1 MKVNLYNYLFPVLF
15 LLAAQS
21 CYAQKESLSAIDS
34 VLMKERN
41 GKNYLIASATMHGI
55 VQGLYISLL
64 FTDTVYT
71 RGSSGFD
78 YKIEK
83 TNFGKSFPFITAI
96 AGFTS
101 TLILTKNKWINPA
114 AANTHF
120 WGSTAGYLHGMALYW
135 TINDDF
141 IIEEGKNFL
150 VPAGLFSLAEGWA
163 GYFIAK
169 KHGIDHSRS
178 IAWNSGNIWGMTSGF
193 LLNNSFSD
201 SQDARK
207 TGIAMFS
214 GSALGIMGAH
224 ALQNHLPRSSGDW
237 RAINAGGIVGT
248 LFGLSVVDVL
258 RNEKQVY
265 NTVLISSTLGL
276 CASYMLTNN
285 TSFTKSEGAVITIG
299 TGVGTFL
306 GLGVSY
312 LAETEMPV
320 GMLMTGTGAALGWAI
335 TYTALKL
342 ETKNK
347 TKNMKLEKD
356 RSGSLN
362 FQINPTGFS
371 MLKMSEAQQIRL
383 MQQNIPAGMAGV
395 TLTW

>member
-21 CYAQKESLSAIDS
+21 SYAQKESLSAIDS

-150 VPAGLFSLAEGWA
+150 VPAGLFSLAEGLA

-169 KHGIDHSRS
+169 NMESTIPV
-178 IAWNSGNIWGMTSGF
+178 
-193 LLNNSFSD
+193 
-201 SQDARK
+201 Q
-207 TGIAMFS
+207 
-214 GSALGIMGAH
+214 
-224 ALQNHLPRSSGDW
+224 LP
-237 RAINAGGIVGT
+237 GT
-248 LFGLSVVDVL
+248 P
-258 RNEKQVY
+258 
-265 NTVLISSTLGL
+265 
-276 CASYMLTNN
+276 
-285 TSFTKSEGAVITIG
+285 VIYG
-299 TGVGTFL
+299 
-306 GLGVSY
+306 
-312 LAETEMPV
+312 E
-320 GMLMTGTGAALGWAI
+320 
-335 TYTALKL
+335 
-342 ETKNK
+342 
-347 TKNMKLEKD
+347 
-356 RSGSLN
+356 
-362 FQINPTGFS
+362 
-371 MLKMSEAQQIRL
+371 
-383 MQQNIPAGMAGV
+383 
-395 TLTW
+395 